1 VSDPAHLAI
10 QLGNAE
16 SIFPHLLAEAWRQ
29 RGLQTCIVSATA
41 PRRLPPEAG
50 STPIVDVSVE
60 RWPLGQVMKRAGRRV
75 LSPLDMAGSRLARRR
90 FSEQTG
96 FASPQRWETMFLP
109 HVLNGWRV
117 ARAAQRLNPLFVFGH
132 EVTSY
137 GLATAWVSG
146 APRILFPWGA
156 DVMTTAEVSPW
167 HFRMARFALQAAD
180 LIVPSSH
187 TAARHI
193 RARFGIA
200 PEKVRP
206 VSWGAELGQFRPAS
220 PDERAR
226 TRRQWRID
234 PSAHIV
240 LNARRFLPL
249 YNCES
254 VVRAFIRIARAR
266 TDCHFVLLGGRDT
279 DAYVD
284 AAIREVASA
293 VPAAA
298 DRFTFVRDNIPL
310 ADCASL
316 MNCADAFVSV
326 CDRVDMRSKSVVEA
340 AAAGGVPII
349 GEAEVYRYM

>member
-1 VSDPAHLAI
+1 
-10 QLGNAE
+10 
-16 SIFPHLLAEAWRQ
+16 
-29 RGLQTCIVSATA
+29 
-41 PRRLPPEAG
+41 
-50 STPIVDVSVE
+50 
-60 RWPLGQVMKRAGRRV
+60 
-75 LSPLDMAGSRLARRR
+75 MAGSRLARRR

-226 TRRQWRID
+226 TCRQWRID

-349 GEAEVYRYM
+349 GEAEEYRYMEARGFSAAFVPPRDPEAIAAAITSALDDPRLRERVREQNTKYLAEYEDSDRQMGILLDVILRTVDEYRRVRRSR